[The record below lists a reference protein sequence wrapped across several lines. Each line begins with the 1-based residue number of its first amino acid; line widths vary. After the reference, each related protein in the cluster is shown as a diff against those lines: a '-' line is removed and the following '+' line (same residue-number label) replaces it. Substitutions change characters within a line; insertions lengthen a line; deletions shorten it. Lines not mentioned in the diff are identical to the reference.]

1 MNYLKNKKVLNNY
14 EQLNILNQNHNYLN
28 NINKLNIN
36 KKQSKIIL
44 LEKTSPNHFPVYV
57 KVFKKNW
64 NESRSPDKRI
74 NSYTNRDSSLN
85 SYKINRISLKT
96 EINQNK
102 NNSLFDLNISNNIDG
117 INKLKRLL
125 KGKIK
130 ENEEVIN
137 KDIRKNR
144 FISISP
150 THNSKTENSDIKKS
164 KENNLDNEIKVEENT
179 YNNNKNDKHKM
190 RYLL

>member
-164 KENNLDNEIKVEENT
+164 KENNLDNEIKVEENS
-179 YNNNKNDKHKM
+179 YNNNENDKHKM
-190 RYLL
+190 R